1 MVAFAVPALRHL
13 REAPAS
19 AALFANVT
27 MDVAPAEMLGPLF
40 YNRPGLG
47 TAFAVSPDGTNIVFS
62 GEVKSP
68 TRTEMLYKRPL
79 SEAQAAAIPGTEG
92 AEYPF
97 FSPDGQWSASGNK
110 LKKVGLR
117 GGPPI
122 DICDYDSAKLW
133 TAPAGDAEAS
143 SCSHRG
149 TGLWTVADSGGKPEA
164 LVDKPNVRLLSP
176 QILPDG
182 HSVLFTETAA
192 DRSWEEAQVHAV
204 DLSTKQQKTVLTNGV
219 DARDPPTGHLVF
231 MRNAALLAAPF
242 DATRAEVVGP
252 AVPLLPGVMQST
264 NAPNGNDET
273 GMGQFAISDSGIL
286 IYASGDRYPTPSST
300 LVRVD
305 RKGTDTKLA
314 EVKGDTY
321 GIRISPSGSRLLAI
335 KTNDGSRASD
345 LWMYELPSGAAMR
358 ITSTARQQLAAV
370 LAGWQERLVYQVQE
384 QRWDFL
390 VVAG

>member
-1 MVAFAVPALRHL
+1 MFA
-13 REAPAS
+13 
-19 AALFANVT
+19 
-27 MDVAPAEMLGPLF
+27 
-40 YNRPGLG
+40 
-47 TAFAVSPDGTNIVFS
+47 
-62 GEVKSP
+62 
-68 TRTEMLYKRPL
+68 
-79 SEAQAAAIPGTEG
+79 
-92 AEYPF
+92 
-97 FSPDGQWSASGNK
+97 
-110 LKKVGLR
+110 
-117 GGPPI
+117 
-122 DICDYDSAKLW
+122 
-133 TAPAGDAEAS
+133 
-143 SCSHRG
+143 HRG

-192 DRSWEEAQVHAV
+192 DGSWEEAQVHAV

-219 DARDPPTGHLVF
+219 DARYSPTGHLVF

-252 AVPLLPGVMQST
+252 AVPLLAGVMQST